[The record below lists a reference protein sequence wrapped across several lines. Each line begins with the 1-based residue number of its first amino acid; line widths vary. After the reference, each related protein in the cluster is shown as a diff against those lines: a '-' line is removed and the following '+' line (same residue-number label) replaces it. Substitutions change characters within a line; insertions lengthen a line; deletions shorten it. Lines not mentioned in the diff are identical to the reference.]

1 MLMIIPPK
9 RLILMQGIPGSGKTT
24 IANTLLT
31 TFVKDSTSLTHAW
44 SAVKLSTDDYR
55 EKPCG
60 HYVHDISQNAAHHAK
75 TQRACVD
82 EMIKETNLII
92 IDNTNIEK
100 WQAAPYLALA
110 SMYGYEVQ
118 VVSIQ
123 CSIADANQR
132 NNTRDPGRRVPSGV
146 IEAMHEKMEVL
157 L

>member
-9 RLILMQGIPGSGKTT
+9 KLILMQGIPGSGKTT
-24 IANTLLT
+24 IANKLLNS
-31 TFVKDSTSLTHAW
+31 FLQEDMSIDRGW

-55 EKPCG
+55 EQPCG

-82 EMIKETNLII
+82 EMLAYTNLII

-110 SMYGYEVQ
+110 SMYDYEVQ
-118 VVSIQ
+118 VVSVQ
-123 CSIADANQR
+123 CSIKDANTR
-132 NNTRDPGRRVPSGV
+132 NNTRDPGRRVPAGV